1 MAAGPAAA
9 AGGLAAAEA
18 SREENFAAWRAF
30 IELLAEDRPS
40 VVVFEDLHWADAALL
55 AFIEHLADHIGEVPL
70 LLVATARPELY
81 ERAPGWG
88 AAARNL
94 AKVNL
99 APLGPAETGRLIGN
113 LLGSAVLPAEV
124 QQVIL
129 ERSGGNPLYAEQ
141 FVRLLQ
147 DQQILTRAGPG
158 AGWRLEPGA
167 QIPLPAGV
175 HGLIAARLDALA
187 AERKRLLQDAA
198 VVGKVFWS
206 GALAQMGG
214 RDEDTVRAVLHE
226 LARTELIR
234 PARRSSM
241 DGQAEYAFTHALIRD
256 VCYAQ
261 IPRAGRAH
269 RHQRAAAWIEATAG
283 ERAADHA
290 EIIAAH
296 YTTALDL
303 ARAAKDPHT
312 DEFADSAAR
321 YLTLAGDRAMGIDV
335 AAAERHYAHALELTS
350 GTEPSHADLL
360 ARHAG
365 ALSQRGRFPEAG
377 RAYEQAIEL
386 FRARGNVVSLARA
399 MTRYGRVLQGLGDPR
414 SRTLPSAAL
423 ALVEPLGASP
433 ALIDAL
439 AAEAAARMVWGD
451 HREAIEHA
459 DRALTLAAQLGLPE
473 PARALGFRGSARV
486 YLGDAGGLE
495 DQRRALAIAND
506 QGLGRDVAIFYHN
519 LALDTWLVEGPRQ
532 RLELAREG
540 SRFAR
545 RRSIEEVALA
555 LDAIAVTA
563 LTDLGCLD
571 EAIRLAEEL
580 AIRLEEVGDVIDLLE
595 VRQAQLRALL
605 VRGEHAAAAELGQ
618 WVAERAREYAN
629 PETLATAYP
638 PAAALRV
645 ARGDAPGARA
655 LLAELSNAHRARA
668 FLAGTDLASA
678 VRTALA
684 AGDPGLAAGLVGAVE
699 PRHPLQQHA
708 VTTAQALLAEQ
719 RGEHAEAAGLFGD
732 AAQRWERFEMPWE
745 RAQAL
750 LGQGRCLLTLARPA
764 EAREPL
770 ATAQEIFA
778 SLGATPGL
786 ADADRLLA
794 QATAL
799 AG

>member
-303 ARAAKDPHT
+303 ARAAKTPT
-312 DEFADSAAR
+312 P
-321 YLTLAGDRAMGIDV
+321 
-335 AAAERHYAHALELTS
+335 TS
-350 GTEPSHADLL
+350 
-360 ARHAG
+360 
-365 ALSQRGRFPEAG
+365 
-377 RAYEQAIEL
+377 
-386 FRARGNVVSLARA
+386 
-399 MTRYGRVLQGLGDPR
+399 
-414 SRTLPSAAL
+414 LP
-423 ALVEPLGASP
+423 
-433 ALIDAL
+433 
-439 AAEAAARMVWGD
+439 
-451 HREAIEHA
+451 
-459 DRALTLAAQLGLPE
+459 T
-473 PARALGFRGSARV
+473 
-486 YLGDAGGLE
+486 
-495 DQRRALAIAND
+495 
-506 QGLGRDVAIFYHN
+506 
-519 LALDTWLVEGPRQ
+519 
-532 RLELAREG
+532 
-540 SRFAR
+540 
-545 RRSIEEVALA
+545 
-555 LDAIAVTA
+555 
-563 LTDLGCLD
+563 
-571 EAIRLAEEL
+571 
-580 AIRLEEVGDVIDLLE
+580 
-595 VRQAQLRALL
+595 
-605 VRGEHAAAAELGQ
+605 
-618 WVAERAREYAN
+618 
-629 PETLATAYP
+629 
-638 PAAALRV
+638 
-645 ARGDAPGARA
+645 
-655 LLAELSNAHRARA
+655 
-668 FLAGTDLASA
+668 
-678 VRTALA
+678 
-684 AGDPGLAAGLVGAVE
+684 
-699 PRHPLQQHA
+699 
-708 VTTAQALLAEQ
+708 
-719 RGEHAEAAGLFGD
+719 
-732 AAQRWERFEMPWE
+732 
-745 RAQAL
+745 
-750 LGQGRCLLTLARPA
+750 ARPA
-764 EAREPL
+764 
-770 ATAQEIFA
+770 T
-778 SLGATPGL
+778 
-786 ADADRLLA
+786 
-794 QATAL
+794 
-799 AG
+799 